1 MIKSLKKLFLAKYLG
16 KESKKESNSKPEVDA
31 TSSDKASSKSKAAEP
46 IKEEQPK
53 TVPTTNNDVRQKCR
67 EMLSNALKI
76 EEEDCQGK
84 ML

>member
-1 MIKSLKKLFLAKYLG
+1 MTKSLTRTKYLG
-16 KESKKESNSKPEVDA
+16 KESKKESSNKPEVDA
-31 TSSDKASSKSKAAEP
+31 TNSDKASSKSKATEP

-67 EMLSNALKI
+67 EMISNALKI
-76 EEEDCQGK
+76 EEEDCQGN